1 MMCVKKVF
9 ILLTLTVLLECAA
22 LRRDVRRKESSKSRD
37 IKIWKGIGKRTYRR
51 SNCPG
56 EAWGS
61 SAEANKDINIT
72 ALYINKAI

>member
-9 ILLTLTVLLECAA
+9 ILLTLTVLVECAV
-22 LRRDVRRKESSKSRD
+22 LRRDVRKKESSKARD

-56 EAWGS
+56 ETLGS
-61 SAEANKDINIT
+61 FVEN
-72 ALYINKAI
+72 NKA

>member
-1 MMCVKKVF
+1 MKRVF
-9 ILLTLTVLLECAA
+9 ILLTLTVLIECAV
-22 LRRDVRRKESSKSRD
+22 LRRDVRRKESSKTRD

-56 EAWGS
+56 ETWGS
-61 SAEANKDINIT
+61 SVEDNKDINIH